1 MPERNGAYLISR
13 LKGGTIHGFLRG
25 QGKVYLITRSPYEIV
40 RGVKRR
46 VLLFNAIELGFQLPA
61 LCGQLLVLFWP
72 NSDTATKQCCQID

>member
-40 RGVKRR
+40 RGVCKAYSFIVQGNRTR
-46 VLLFNAIELGFQLPA
+46 ISITCTLRATAGSVLA
-61 LCGQLLVLFWP
+61 
-72 NSDTATKQCCQID
+72 K